1 MKHKS
6 LSQMNRE
13 KRIDRDRGTSPAVL
27 RSSGPKQRPERVATT
42 LGVSDGESIRR
53 DVPADEM
60 KPMTLQEEYRNAD
73 VPMPNDLLDASNT
86 EEFKYNKKQTE
97 EYVFRPWDD
106 LVDASNTEEFK
117 DNKNVFKDKTISD
130 DYKSGGAYRAL
141 LKMFHN
147 NLKEENDNNKKRS
160 KRV

>member
-6 LSQMNRE
+6 LSQMNKE

-27 RSSGPKQRPERVATT
+27 SSSGPKQRPERVATT

-86 EEFKYNKKQTE
+86 EEFK
-97 EYVFRPWDD
+97 
-106 LVDASNTEEFK
+106 

-160 KRV
+160 KGV

>member
-6 LSQMNRE
+6 LSQMNKE

-27 RSSGPKQRPERVATT
+27 RSSEPKQRPERVATT
-42 LGVSDGESIRR
+42 LGVRDGESIRR
-53 DVPADEM
+53 DVPSNEM

-73 VPMPNDLLDASNT
+73 VPMPNDLL
-86 EEFKYNKKQTE
+86 
-97 EYVFRPWDD
+97 
-106 LVDASNTEEFK
+106 DASNTEEFK

-160 KRV
+160 KGV